1 MTMTKVKFILFLAAV
16 IVLATGCGR
25 QQERPSTSDSG
36 GAGMGSLADVRG
48 VEAAADSTIYGLAC
62 DGCNDTIVVFLRLPY
77 NGSDP
82 DTLNIL
88 EASHQH
94 RVFGTPMIGDRLA
107 IMRNSID
114 TTKADQMIVVED
126 LLGLWCYKVRPTL
139 RQRADME
146 GQSVSQSI
154 SQLPDSIRELLEVE
168 REYGMTIKNDSV
180 VYPHGMQ
187 WVATTTDEETPI
199 EYPRLKRY
207 FVWYIHNGQ
216 LILTETAR
224 DSLGNA
230 YATNID
236 TAAIA
241 KLDNDTLVL
250 RFADGE
256 QSYYHKD
263 ETAD

>member
-1 MTMTKVKFILFLAAV
+1 MIKEKITIA
-16 IVLATGCGR
+16 LATVMVMATSCGR
-25 QQERPSTSDSG
+25 QQNDAPTADSG
-36 GAGMGSLADVRG
+36 LASAVSMVSG
-48 VEAAADSTIYGLAC
+48 QGGETLQDSTIYGLAC
-62 DGCNDTIVVFLRLPY
+62 DGCNDTVMVFLRMPY
-77 NGSDP
+77 TGSDP

-107 IMRNSID
+107 IMRNSAD
-114 TTKADQMIVVED
+114 TTKADQVIVVED
-126 LLGLWCYKVRPTL
+126 LLGLWCYKVHPTL

-154 SQLPDSIRELLEVE
+154 NQLPDSIRKLLDVE

-187 WVATTTDEETPI
+187 WGATTTDEETPI
-199 EYPRLKRY
+199 EYPRLKHY

-224 DSLGNA
+224 DSLGNIHT
-230 YATNID
+230 TNVD

-263 ETAD
+263 EAAD